1 MYFLG
6 VDGGGTKTAAILMD
20 EAGKVVRTTR
30 KGPGNIA
37 VLDRGSVAQLI
48 RSIISELLPQK
59 EVQQI
64 RWATFAFAGAG
75 RPQEREGVTAIIRN
89 TGIAHFSV
97 LSDAEIL
104 YYSIF
109 GENPGILIS
118 AGTGS
123 ICLVKGQDNQ
133 YHQIGGWGY
142 LLGDEGSGFY
152 IGSKAIRKA
161 LHDAE
166 LGLPP
171 SRLTEKL
178 LAFYGIAQPKS
189 LITVVYSSVN
199 PVRLIASCARLVCE
213 LAEKGA
219 PEAIE
224 IVEDAAQALLNM
236 ALEAVRYFG
245 GEMGQEYP
253 ISLAGSILTEVQIVA
268 RKFQEKAAGLGLQFR
283 YITPQMET
291 AAAAVLYAFQRAGIQ
306 PDSSVLQQLQNL
318 KIGNTD

>member
-20 EAGKVVRTTR
+20 AQGKVVRTTR
-30 KGPGNIA
+30 KGTGNIA

-48 RSIISELLPQK
+48 RSILQELLPDGDT
-59 EVQQI
+59 ENI

-89 TGIAHFSV
+89 TGIRNFTV

-109 GENPGILIS
+109 GEEQGILIS

-123 ICLVKGQDNQ
+123 ICLVKGKDNQ

-178 LAFYGIAQPKS
+178 LTFYGIGQPKS

-213 LAEKGA
+213 MAEHGD
-219 PEAIE
+219 PEALA
-224 IVEDAAQALLNM
+224 IVDDAAQALLNM
-236 ALEAVRYFG
+236 ALEAIRYFG
-245 GEMGQEYP
+245 GEMSQQYN
-253 ISLAGSILTEVQIVA
+253 ISLAGSILTEIDIVA
-268 RKFQEKAAGLGLQFR
+268 RKFKEKAAGLGLQLQ
-283 YITPQMET
+283 YITPRMET
-291 AAAAVLYAFQRAGIQ
+291 AAAAVLYSFQQAGIE
-306 PDSSVLQQLQNL
+306 PGEKVRQQLQKL
-318 KIGNTD
+318 KVG